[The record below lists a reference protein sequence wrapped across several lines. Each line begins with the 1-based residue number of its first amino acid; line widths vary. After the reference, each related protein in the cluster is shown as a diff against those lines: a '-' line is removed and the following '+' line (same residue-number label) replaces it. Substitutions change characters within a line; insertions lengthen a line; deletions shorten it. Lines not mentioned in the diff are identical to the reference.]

1 VPHSTSQTS
10 LPPLVVRVQDH
21 PGIALVEV
29 EGELDLDGAPDLCA
43 AIQDRAR
50 HHVIVDLSGVDFCDS
65 TGLKALIDAARE
77 VAIGGGQLV
86 AIVPGD
92 GPVRRVIDMT
102 GAAEFLA
109 VSSDREQVLAGISRA
124 DYSTGSSPSALGSV

>member
-1 VPHSTSQTS
+1 VPHSTPQAPS
-10 LPPLVVRVQDH
+10 PPLVVRVEDH

-50 HHVIVDLSGVDFCDS
+50 DHVIVDLSGVGFCDS

-86 AIVPGD
+86 AIVPED
-92 GPVRRVIDMT
+92 GPVRRVIAMT

-109 VSSDREQVLAGISRA
+109 VSSDRERVLAAI
-124 DYSTGSSPSALGSV
+124 P

>member
-1 VPHSTSQTS
+1 MPHSTSQS
-10 LPPLVVRVQDH
+10 PSPPLVVRVEDH
-21 PGIALVEV
+21 PDLALVEV
-29 EGELDLDGAPDLCA
+29 EGELDLDGAPGLCA
-43 AIQDRAR
+43 AIQDRVR
-50 HHVIVDLSGVDFCDS
+50 DRVIVDLSGVDFCDS

-86 AIVPGD
+86 AIVPDD

-109 VSSDREQVLAGISRA
+109 VSSDREQVLPTI
-124 DYSTGSSPSALGSV
+124 P